1 MFFVLI
7 KCSTSVVPWLTLQ
20 LDHFV
25 ISTQKSI
32 SGRLSIWISR
42 YVTLNKRYDIS
53 EANVSLLIEFPQVNK
68 SLLKMIRRDLGD
80 NVIEV
85 LHNTGTERW
94 LVVKKQLEA
103 ARMKADAEIT

>member
-1 MFFVLI
+1 M
-7 KCSTSVVPWLTLQ
+7 
-20 LDHFV
+20 
-25 ISTQKSI
+25 
-32 SGRLSIWISR
+32 
-42 YVTLNKRYDIS
+42 
-53 EANVSLLIEFPQVNK
+53 VNK